1 MVAEEENKKA
11 AKPRGGKRGK
21 ENGGIVHMRLSG
33 LHSLY
38 FASWYLYLNSDGVTY
53 EGGTHRTKRDR
64 TKEPRRKPEGRIGRG
79 KRGGCAGGWGRRSD
93 EARPGSLALCRS
105 SLRNFLIIYSKIIGY
120 YPPPSPRMYVCVY
133 VCVSVMLRRIANA
146 L

>member
-11 AKPRGGKRGK
+11 AKPRGRKRGK
-21 ENGGIVHMRLSG
+21 ENEGIVHMRLSG

-64 TKEPRRKPEGRIGRG
+64 TKEPRRKPEERIGRE
-79 KRGGCAGGWGRRSD
+79 KEVVAREGGGGG
-93 EARPGSLALCRS
+93 ATRPDRV
-105 SLRNFLIIYSKIIGY
+105 
-120 YPPPSPRMYVCVY
+120 PCV
-133 VCVSVMLRRIANA
+133 VSELTP
-146 L
+146 